1 MGVLVVVP
9 ADAVADEALHDRE
22 TGPLDERLHR
32 MRDVADAVSEPCL
45 RDPGRERV
53 LAHVQQ
59 ALGVRLD
66 RAHAEGVRA
75 VRDRPFEGHAD
86 VDRHEVALV
95 DDAPVRDAVDD
106 DLVDRD
112 ADRTRV
118 AAVPERGRDAAV
130 LADERVRE
138 IVQLERGDAGP
149 DPLAD
154 VRDRPPDEVAG
165 ARDPRDLGGSLADDH
180 ATASSSSSSSASAIS
195 VATCSIARPAWRG
208 TSLPVAR

>member
-1 MGVLVVVP
+1 GVLMVVP

-22 TGPLDERLHR
+22 PGPLDERLHR
-32 MRDVADAVSEPCL
+32 MRDVADPVSEPCL
-45 RDPGRERV
+45 RDPGRE
-53 LAHVQQ
+53 
-59 ALGVRLD
+59 
-66 RAHAEGVRA
+66 
-75 VRDRPFEGHAD
+75 RPFEGHAD

-106 DLVDRD
+106 DLVDGD

-138 IVQLERGDAGP
+138 IVQLQRGDAGP

-154 VRDRPPDEVAG
+154 VRDRPPDQVAG

-195 VATCSIARPAWRG
+195 VA
-208 TSLPVAR
+208 